1 MLKSKFFKAC
11 RGTGLFILIM
21 ALCGCATSGRF
32 YVPKPI
38 PIKPG
43 TVLKPDYKVVCSV
56 NIVNNQTNSE
66 WVHIGDYTHTWS
78 ANLLMWT
85 DTSVELL
92 TDELVKRDVI
102 ISERSP
108 KTLKLSITRAK
119 LFWGFDAI
127 GCTLNLNVITGD
139 GYVVNIEE
147 TSSAKDLYESCD
159 TAVSNAVAQM
169 FQDRGIQDYLTTTK
183 IFRDSDG
190 DGVPNEIDAC
200 PDTPKGVKVD
210 SRGCPIDSDGDGI
223 PDYLDKCPGTPKGV
237 EVDCDGC
244 PLDSD
249 GDGVPDYLDECPGT
263 PRGIAVDSRGCPLDS
278 DGDGVPDYRDKCPGT
293 PKGVTVDSAGCPLD
307 SDGDGV
313 PDYRDACP
321 GTPRGALVDE
331 RGCWVIGD
339 TLFDFDKYV
348 IKPQYY
354 PLLDQVIGVLK
365 KNPSLKVEIEG
376 HTDNFG
382 SQAYNEILSHRRA
395 NAVMNYLIQGG
406 IDKKRLSAV
415 GYDFS
420 RPRASN
426 ENEEGR
432 ALNRRVQ
439 FRPHQ

>member
-1 MLKSKFFKAC
+1 MSKSTFLNVCKVA
-11 RGTGLFILIM
+11 GLLALMVLI
-21 ALCGCATSGRF
+21 GCATSGRF
-32 YVPKPI
+32 YVPKPV

-43 TVLKPDYKVVCSV
+43 TVLKPDYNIVCSV
-56 NIVNNQTNSE
+56 NIINNQTNSQ
-66 WVHIGDYTHTWS
+66 WVHIGDYTHEWS

-85 DTSVELL
+85 DTAVELL
-92 TDELVKRDVI
+92 TDELTKRGVI

-108 KTLKLSITRAK
+108 KTLKLSITGVK

-139 GYVVNIEE
+139 GYTVNIEE
-147 TSSAKDLYESCD
+147 TSAAKDLYETCD
-159 TAVSNAVAQM
+159 TTVSNAVAQM
-169 FQDRGIQDYLTTTK
+169 FQDRGIQDYLTTSK

-190 DGVPNEIDAC
+190 DGVPNEIDEC
-200 PDTPKGVKVD
+200 PDTPEGVKVD
-210 SRGCPIDSDGDGI
+210 ERGCPLDSDGDGI

-249 GDGVPDYLDECPGT
+249 GDSIPDYLDKCPGT
-263 PRGIAVDSRGCPLDS
+263 PEGVKVDEWGCPLDT

-293 PKGVTVDSAGCPLD
+293 P
-307 SDGDGV
+307 
-313 PDYRDACP
+313 
-321 GTPRGALVDE
+321 RGALVDE
-331 RGCWVIGD
+331 QGCWVIGD

-354 PLLDQVIGVLK
+354 RLLDQVVSVLK
-365 KNPSLKVEIEG
+365 QNPSLKVEVQG

-382 SQAYNEILSHRRA
+382 SGAYNRKLSDRRA
-395 NAVMNYLIQGG
+395 RAVMNYLIKNG
-406 IDKKRLSAV
+406 IDEERLSAV

-426 ENEEGR
+426 ETEAGR

-439 FRPHQ
+439 FRPYR

>member
-1 MLKSKFFKAC
+1 MLKSTFFKAC
-11 RGTGLFILIM
+11 RGAGLFILIM

-43 TVLKPDYKVVCSV
+43 TVLKPDYKIVCSV
-56 NIVNNQTNSE
+56 SIINNQTNSQ

-85 DTSVELL
+85 DTAVELL
-92 TDELVKRDVI
+92 TDELVKRGVI

-210 SRGCPIDSDGDGI
+210 SRGCPLDSDGDGI
-223 PDYLDKCPGTPKGV
+223 PDYLDKCPDTPKGV

-263 PRGIAVDSRGCPLDS
+263 PRGVAVDGRGCPLDS

-293 PKGVTVDSAGCPLD
+293 PKGVKVDSAGCPLD

-354 PLLDQVIGVLK
+354 PLLDQVISVLK
-365 KNPSLKVEIEG
+365 KNPSLHVEIEG

-382 SQAYNEILSHRRA
+382 SQAYNQILSHRRA

-426 ENEEGR
+426 ETEEGR

>member
-1 MLKSKFFKAC
+1 MDMSSIS
-11 RGTGLFILIM
+11 R
-21 ALCGCATSGRF
+21 
-32 YVPKPI
+32 KPA
-38 PIKPG
+38 
-43 TVLKPDYKVVCSV
+43 
-56 NIVNNQTNSE
+56 QQ
-66 WVHIGDYTHTWS
+66 
-78 ANLLMWT
+78 
-85 DTSVELL
+85 
-92 TDELVKRDVI
+92 
-102 ISERSP
+102 
-108 KTLKLSITRAK
+108 
-119 LFWGFDAI
+119 
-127 GCTLNLNVITGD
+127 
-139 GYVVNIEE
+139 
-147 TSSAKDLYESCD
+147 KDLYESCD

>member
-1 MLKSKFFKAC
+1 MLKSTFFKAC
-11 RGTGLFILIM
+11 RGAGLFILIM

-43 TVLKPDYKVVCSV
+43 TVLKPDYKIVCSV
-56 NIVNNQTNSE
+56 NIINNQTNSE

-85 DTSVELL
+85 DTAVELL
-92 TDELVKRDVI
+92 TDELVKRGVI

-200 PDTPKGVKVD
+200 PNTPKGVKVD

-263 PRGIAVDSRGCPLDS
+263 PRGVAVDSRGCPLDS

-321 GTPRGALVDE
+321 RTPRGALVDE

-382 SQAYNEILSHRRA
+382 SRAYNEILSHRRA

>member
-1 MLKSKFFKAC
+1 MSKSTFFKAC
-11 RGTGLFILIM
+11 RGAGLFILIV

-43 TVLKPDYKVVCSV
+43 TVLKPDYKIVCSV
-56 NIVNNQTNSE
+56 SIINNQTNSQ

-85 DTSVELL
+85 DTAVELL
-92 TDELVKRDVI
+92 TDELVKRGVI
-102 ISERSP
+102 ISERAP
-108 KTLKLSITRAK
+108 ETLKLSITRAQ

-139 GYVVNIEE
+139 GYTVNIEE

-169 FQDRGIQDYLTTTK
+169 FRDRGIQDYLTTSK

-200 PDTPKGVKVD
+200 PDTPKGVTVD

-244 PLDSD
+244 PPDSD
-249 GDGVPDYLDECPGT
+249 GDGVPDYLDQCPGT
-263 PRGIAVDSRGCPLDS
+263 PRDVAVDSRGCPLDS

-313 PDYRDACP
+313 PDYRDRCP

-354 PLLDQVIGVLK
+354 PLLDQIISVLK
-365 KNPSLKVEIEG
+365 KNPSLNVEIEG

-382 SQAYNEILSHRRA
+382 SQAYNQILSHRRA
-395 NAVMNYLIQGG
+395 NAIMNYLIQGG
-406 IDKKRLSAV
+406 IDKRCLSAV
-415 GYDFS
+415 GCDFS

-426 ENEEGR
+426 ETEEGR

-439 FRPHQ
+439 FHPLQ